1 MLVIRKKP
9 SPVPD
14 TILSRAFDQRF
25 NRGKLEAIDPDA
37 WVTRFHWK
45 DRIRYTI
52 VNPEVDS
59 VWPVETA
66 VSDDFNPR
74 TRTRRILIAPAA
86 AMFAIRRRLQRRR
99 ISGRNSA

>member
-52 VNPEVDS
+52 VNPEVDC
-59 VWPVETA
+59 
-66 VSDDFNPR
+66 DDFNPR
-74 TRTRRILIAPAA
+74 TRTRRILIATAA
-86 AMFAIRRRLQRRR
+86 AMFGIRRRLQRRR